1 MEIERKFLIAHMPEN
16 LDSYECKNIEQGY
29 LCTAPV
35 VRIRR
40 SNEHYYLTY
49 KSANRAVNEESG
61 ALECDEVERPLTRE
75 AYEHLRTK
83 IDGNAL
89 TKKRYII
96 PLEGGL
102 KAELDIFEGAFK
114 GLQFTEVEFPD
125 RETSQKFVKPEWFGE
140 EVTFDNRFKNSYL
153 SRIKGFDELGL

>member
-40 SNEHYYLTY
+40 SNEHYYMTY

-61 ALECDEVERPLTRE
+61 A
-75 AYEHLRTK
+75 
-83 IDGNAL
+83 
-89 TKKRYII
+89 
-96 PLEGGL
+96 
-102 KAELDIFEGAFK
+102 
-114 GLQFTEVEFPD
+114 
-125 RETSQKFVKPEWFGE
+125 
-140 EVTFDNRFKNSYL
+140 
-153 SRIKGFDELGL
+153 